1 MDFHRLKKEYTLFV
15 DAFLRWS
22 VSAGVEVHVPSGAT
36 VDVRVNGNG
45 QFEVRS
51 LFHLANWPFKGA
63 SKKVNGNLTVLMQTK
78 EVYEDNFLLMK
89 SNVSVLYFKPSKKEL
104 PARPHTA
111 IHYDYE
117 YQMEEAHPIFH
128 AQFGAREIPAAE
140 LAAVNFTRELDLS
153 TFDPIRSI
161 RIPTVHVGLP
171 AALLAVAADHLNRET
186 YQGFLEFT
194 SKSVFFN
201 NVAALRLDR
210 CRQKKLHDQDQWVYR
225 SHNVYM

>member
-15 DAFLRWS
+15 DKFLRWC
-22 VSAGVEVHVPSGAT
+22 VTAGVEVHVPQGAT
-36 VDVRVNGNG
+36 VDVRASDNG
-45 QFEVRS
+45 QYEVRT

-78 EVYEDNFLLMK
+78 EVYEDNFLLVK
-89 SNVSVLYFKPSKKEL
+89 SNVNILYFKPSKKEL

-117 YQMEEAHPIFH
+117 FQMEEAHPIFH
-128 AQFGAREIPAAE
+128 AQFGAREISAAD
-140 LAAVNFTRELDLS
+140 LAAVNFSRVLDLS
-153 TFDPIRSI
+153 AFDPIRSI

-194 SKSVFFN
+194 SKNTFFN
-201 NVAALRLDR
+201 SVAAFRLDR
-210 CRQKKLHDQDQWVYR
+210 CRQQKLHNQDQWVYR

>member
-15 DAFLRWS
+15 GAFERWCRTAGAE
-22 VSAGVEVHVPSGAT
+22 VHIPAGVP
-36 VDVRVNGNG
+36 VDIRTNDLG
-45 QFEVRS
+45 QHEVRS

-63 SKKVNGNLTVLMQTK
+63 SKKVNGNLTVLLQAK
-78 EVYEDNFLLMK
+78 EVYENDFSLVK
-89 SNVSVLYFKPSKKEL
+89 SNVNILYFKPAKKGM
-104 PARPHTA
+104 AAQPHTA

-117 YQMEEAHPIFH
+117 FQMEEAHPIFH
-128 AQFGAREIPAAE
+128 AQFGARAIPVAE
-140 LAAVNFTRELDLS
+140 LEAVNFLRPLDLS
-153 TFDPIRSI
+153 SFEPIRSI

-186 YQGFLEFT
+186 YQGFLEFA
-194 SKSVFFN
+194 SKNTFFN
-201 NVAALRLDR
+201 NVATFRLDK